1 MTELSPYEFHR
12 VITAYLQVG
21 AVLVAAVAL
30 AVAMM
35 KARLEKR
42 NTLTTVA
49 HEGLV
54 KFIELNAKYPH
65 LSLLEPEKRQEND
78 LSPEDCEIERSAY
91 MLLLFT
97 YERIYRYAR
106 STNQLD
112 KLSKIENMIIAY
124 GTVPRFLDA
133 RDLIIS
139 IADDNFAGKLNS
151 LLEPN
156 STIK

>member
-1 MTELSPYEFHR
+1 MTELSSYEFHR

-49 HEGLV
+49 HEGLL
-54 KFIELNAKYPH
+54 KFVELSARYPN
-65 LSLLEPEKRQEND
+65 LSLLDPDKQHENTLTPEE
-78 LSPEDCEIERSAY
+78 CEIERSAY
-91 MLLLFT
+91 ILLLFT

-106 STNQLD
+106 STSQLD
-112 KLSKIENMIIAY
+112 KLGKIEKMIIAY
-124 GTVPRFLDA
+124 GAIPRFLDA

-139 IADDNFAGKLNS
+139 IADDNFARKLNS
-151 LLEPN
+151 LLEPE